1 MAEKQEKAYD
11 VIPVYA
17 PALGL
22 AGHVPPTMLK
32 KQYAADCLNV
42 RFKNG
47 EVFQRTGYVD
57 YGTFPVVIEGTP
69 LGFYRFQNWAGV
81 EYTMLVTTTNVYYLN
96 VAAWTSIGDTLGG
109 SEDTR
114 FSMCTIQNTLIFANS
129 VVVAKKSDG
138 TSWADVANTAYY
150 KPSIVLPYGERL
162 VMFNITEYD
171 DVGLEWI
178 PVPIRIRWSTA
189 GTFETWT
196 GTGSSFFDVT
206 DGMGAKIV
214 GAELLG
220 NYVEVYKDYSI
231 SLMDYITGA
240 SIFAIDVHINNMGLA
255 ARSAIVNLHTL
266 HVFLGWDNVY
276 AWNGGWKLQEI
287 GNPIKDELFGEIND
301 SKIGRSFML
310 HCPREHEIH
319 LFVPLGTDNYPT
331 RFWTYSYTL
340 EQGEIKGVWSKGLL
354 ASISGAGSVTVAGVV
369 RALMGLSGGG
379 IEHYDY
385 EAVNDDD
392 VKIDGWFETPDF
404 PVNEEEYLL
413 ERETFDGF
421 SAEAYGNTIVLSYSI
436 DGGYTYTD
444 IAAKTLQSTSLYKL
458 EDWYFKKYG
467 QQVRFK
473 LRNNVVSETFRF
485 RFYCIKVIP
494 REAHK

>member
-1 MAEKQEKAYD
+1 MAEQKKYKAYD
-11 VIPVYA
+11 TIPVYA

-32 KQYAADCLNV
+32 KQYAANCLNV

-47 EVFQRTGYVD
+47 EVMQRTGYVD
-57 YGTFPVVIEGTP
+57 YGTGTITGVP
-69 LGFYRFQNWAGV
+69 LGFYRYQNWAGT
-81 EYTMLVTTTNVYYLN
+81 EYTMLATTTNVYYLN
-96 VAAWTSIGDTLGG
+96 GAAWTSIASSLGG
-109 SEDTR
+109 SADTR

-129 VVVAKKSDG
+129 AIVAKKSDG
-138 TSWADVANTAYY
+138 TSWADVANTANY

-162 VMFNITEYD
+162 VMFNITEST
-171 DVGLEWI
+171 V
-178 PVPIRIRWSTA
+178 PVPIRVRWSAA

-214 GAELLG
+214 GAELMG
-220 NYVEVYKDYSI
+220 NYVGVYKDYSI
-231 SLMDYITGA
+231 SLMDYIAGA
-240 SIFAIDVHINNMGLA
+240 SIFAIDVHINNMGLV

-301 SKIGRSFML
+301 SKIARSFML

-331 RFWTYSYTL
+331 RFWTYRYTL
-340 EQGEIKGVWSKGLL
+340 EGGEIKGVWSKNVL
-354 ASISGAGSVTVAGVV
+354 ASISGAGSVTVAGVE
-369 RALMGLSGGG
+369 RALAGLSGGG

-385 EAVNDDD
+385 SAINDDG
-392 VKIDGWFETPDF
+392 VAIDAYFETPDF
-404 PVNEEEYLL
+404 PVNEEEYIL
-413 ERETFDGF
+413 ERELFEGF
-421 SAEAYGNTIVLSYSI
+421 SAEAYGHKITLSHSI
-436 DGGYTYTD
+436 DGGSTYTD

-458 EDWYFKKYG
+458 EDWYFKRHG
-467 QQVRFK
+467 QQIRFK
-473 LRNNVVSETFRF
+473 LRNPTVSETFRF
-485 RFYCIKVIP
+485 RFYAIKVIP

>member
-1 MAEKQEKAYD
+1 MVEKEKHKTYD
-11 VIPVYA
+11 TIPVYA

-47 EVFQRTGYVD
+47 EVIKRTGYVD
-57 YGTFPVVIEGTP
+57 YGTGAITGYP
-69 LGFYRFQNWAGV
+69 LGFYRYQNWAGT
-81 EYTMLVTTTNVYYLN
+81 EYAMLVTTTNVYYLN
-96 VAAWTSIGDTLGG
+96 VAAWTSIAATLGG
-109 SEDTR
+109 SVDTR

-129 VVVAKKSDG
+129 AIVAKKSDG
-138 TSWADVANTAYY
+138 TSWADVANATSY
-150 KPSIVLPYGERL
+150 KPQIVLPYGERL
-162 VMFNITEYD
+162 VMFNVTEFD
-171 DVGLEWI
+171 ALDWI
-178 PVPIRIRWSTA
+178 PVPIRIRWSAA

-214 GAELLG
+214 GAELMG
-220 NYVEVYKDYSI
+220 NYVGVYKDYSI
-231 SLMDYITGA
+231 SLMDYIAGA

-255 ARSAIVNLHTL
+255 ARSAIVNLHTH

-276 AWNGGWKLQEI
+276 AWDGGWKLQEI
-287 GNPIKDELFGEIND
+287 GNPIKDELFDEIND

-319 LFVPLGTDNYPT
+319 LFVPLGTDDYPT
-331 RFWTYSYTL
+331 RFWTFRY
-340 EQGEIKGVWSKGLL
+340 EITSEGVKGVWSKGLL
-354 ASISGAGSVTVAGVV
+354 ASISGAGSVTSGGVE
-369 RALMGLSGGG
+369 RPLLGLSAGG

-385 EAVNDDD
+385 SVVNDNG
-392 VKIDGWFETPDF
+392 VKIDGLFETPDF
-404 PVNEEEYLL
+404 SVNEEEYLL
-413 ERETFDGF
+413 EREMFNGF
-421 SAEAYGNTIVLSYSI
+421 SAEAYGDTITLSYSI
-436 DGGYTYTD
+436 DGGNSYTD

-458 EDWYFKKYG
+458 EDWYFKKHG
-467 QQVRFK
+467 QQIRFK
-473 LRNNVVSETFRF
+473 LRNNVISETFRF
-485 RFYCIKVIP
+485 RFYGIKVIP